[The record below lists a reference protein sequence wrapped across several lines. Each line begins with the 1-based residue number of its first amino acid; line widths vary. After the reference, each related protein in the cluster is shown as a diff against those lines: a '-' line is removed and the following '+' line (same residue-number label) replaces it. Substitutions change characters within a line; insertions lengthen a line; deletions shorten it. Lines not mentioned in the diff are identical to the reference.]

1 MLRAASAA
9 PTAAAAATHRAH
21 CRPAGHMRQ
30 GDAPRAPA
38 AAGGAASA
46 EGREALARLGG
57 GALRALLFDVDGTL
71 VDSDPLHM
79 AVFRDMFLRHGAKVR
94 GCWRGFQVVRW
105 CFPSVGDAPCG
116 RGCARVLLPC
126 PAVALTKGFGVGI
139 ALVCVRAWQPGNHR
153 DPSRDDVVRRCR
165 GDVALCRL
173 WFSALRE
180 RRLTLSSQR

>member
-94 GCWRGFQVVRW
+94 GCWRGFQVVR
-105 CFPSVGDAPCG
+105 CFPCVGDAPCG

-139 ALVCVRAWQPGNHR
+139 ALVCELALPLYARWHCPCMRAGLAAWQP
-153 DPSRDDVVRRCR
+153 SR
-165 GDVALCRL
+165 
-173 WFSALRE
+173 SE
-180 RRLTLSSQR
+180 P